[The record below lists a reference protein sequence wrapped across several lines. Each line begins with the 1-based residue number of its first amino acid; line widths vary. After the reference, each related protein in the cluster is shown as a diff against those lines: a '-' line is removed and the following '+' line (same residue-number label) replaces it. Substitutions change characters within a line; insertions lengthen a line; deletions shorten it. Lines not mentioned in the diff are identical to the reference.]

1 MKVNVKQVMIYPVI
15 LLSGGIIGYLI
26 NTSDQ
31 TISSSD
37 HQHIELATDQTW
49 TCSMHPQ
56 IRQPEPGQCP
66 IGGMDLVLTD
76 PDDSGDNLLGLRMSP
91 TAMQLANVRTSII
104 ALRKPMK
111 EVRLIGKVQADERSI
126 FSQTSHISGRIEKLL
141 VNYTGGYISKGQ
153 IIAFVYSPELVTA
166 QEELFVAQKMSAT
179 QPELFKA
186 ARDKL
191 KNWKLTDKQIDG
203 ILQSGSPAEEF
214 PILSD
219 MNGVVMTKRVNLG
232 DHINQGS
239 SLFEVANLSNIW
251 ILFDVYESDIAWVKK
266 GDEVEFSIQSL
277 PGEKF
282 KGKISFIDP
291 VINPKTRVAKAR
303 IALKN
308 PGHQLKP
315 EMFASGILKSPLK
328 KSELSIIVPKSAIMW
343 TGRRSVV
350 YIKRESNTGINF
362 ILREVTLGPALG
374 DSYMITDGLE
384 EGDEIATNG
393 TFSID
398 AAAQLAG
405 KPSMMNPEGGKQ
417 TLGGHAGMDMGE
429 DKSMDMELK
438 IEKEDE

>member
-37 HQHIELATDQTW
+37 HQHIELATDQIW

-56 IRQPEPGQCP
+56 IRQHEPGQCP
-66 IGGMDLVLTD
+66 IGGMDLVLID
-76 PDDSGDNLLGLRMSP
+76 SDDSGDNFLGLRMSP

-111 EVRLIGKVQADERSI
+111 EVRLNGKVQADERSI

-141 VNYTGGYISKGQ
+141 VNYTGRYVSKGQ
-153 IIAFVYSPELVTA
+153 IIAFVYSPESVTA
-166 QEELFVAQKMSAT
+166 QEELFAAQKISAT

-203 ILQSGSPAEEF
+203 ILQSGTPAKDF

-239 SLFEVANLSNIW
+239 SLFEVADLSNIW

-266 GDEVEFSIQSL
+266 DDEVEFSIQSL

-308 PGHQLKP
+308 PGQQLKP
-315 EMFASGILKSPLK
+315 EMFVSGILKSPLRDSK
-328 KSELSIIVPKSAIMW
+328 LSIIVPKSAVMW
-343 TGRRSVV
+343 TGQRSIV
-350 YIKRESNTGINF
+350 YIKKESNFGINF

-393 TFSID
+393 AFSID

-405 KPSMMNPEGGKQ
+405 KPSMMNPEGEKQ

-429 DKSMDMELK
+429 KK
-438 IEKEDE
+438 